1 MTTYQDFVSR
11 VTGWRDAQIQVGDTL
26 PAIALRE
33 LGNASRWIELVSL
46 NALRSPY
53 LVATQGEKDA
63 RPGELL
69 KYGDTIRI
77 PAVRRTFTAV
87 SDPDSVYGADVALE
101 KKRMV
106 PENGDFVV
114 VAGLANLR
122 QAISHRI
129 STSPGEILRHPQYGC
144 HVREILGEKYTDAV
158 QLLAQFFVMEAMEVE
173 PRVSRVSQAEFSRTG
188 DTIGL
193 AVQVVPI
200 DGGSPVTANLVF
212 PAG

>member
-11 VTGWRDAQIQVGDTL
+11 VTGWRDAPIQVGDTL

-33 LGNASRWIELVSL
+33 LGDAGRWIELVNL
-46 NALRSPY
+46 NALRAPY

-63 RPGELL
+63 QPGELL

-77 PAVRRTFTAV
+77 PAVRRTATAV
-87 SDPDSVYGADVALE
+87 TDANSVYGSDVLLTN
-101 KKRMV
+101 KRLV
-106 PENGDFVV
+106 PDNGDFRVT
-114 VAGLANLR
+114 AGLDNLR

-129 STSPGEILRHPQYGC
+129 SSMPGEILRHPHYGC
-144 HVREILGEKYTDAV
+144 HVREILGEKYTDVV
-158 QLLAQFFVMEAMEVE
+158 QLLAQFFVMEAMEAE
-173 PRVSRVSQAEFSRTG
+173 PRTARVYQAEFSRTG